1 MSLPIVSSCFHK
13 DCKYHS
19 ISIDPTPPHAKQ
31 QLFDKVGE
39 LAVSLPH
46 PQSGRL
52 HYCLEVSALIG
63 GEWQWQWLE
72 TNKDALVLSIFH
84 PGSTVQTNKQTTP
97 TLFKHF
103 LAVTIKLDQGDKGF
117 MQGWPPLRSATSLN
131 LQKKLSLC
139 SLIIRLWCLQFCP
152 HAVHQTLDSFIL
164 PCFWFGR
171 NLWLSP
177 TRKLKHK
184 EHQLPWTLALGSK
197 CPKGSQCDINRARS

>member
-1 MSLPIVSSCFHK
+1 MQSNNSLTKLANSRFLFLIHSLAGSIIVWKCLPWVAVNYNGSDWKPIRRIGLKHFPSW
-13 DCKYHS
+13 
-19 ISIDPTPPHAKQ
+19 ID
-31 QLFDKVGE
+31 
-39 LAVSLPH
+39 
-46 PQSGRL
+46 R
-52 HYCLEVSALIG
+52 
-63 GEWQWQWLE
+63 
-72 TNKDALVLSIFH
+72 
-84 PGSTVQTNKQTTP
+84 TNKQTTP

-103 LAVTIKLDQGDKGF
+103 LGGTIKLDQGDKGS

-164 PCFWFGR
+164 SCFWFGR

-177 TRKLKHK
+177 TRKHK